1 VTLKIKKRYYL
12 QKKKLKKLKTHL
24 GTYSTLIGPKSR
36 IEILES
42 DPYDT
47 FENSVFDA
55 PKSKILR
62 VILVDG
68 QPVAM
73 NIEGTYFPTLK
84 GALKL
89 DVTEKYVVVD
99 MGAVKFVA
107 KGADIMSPGIT
118 EADSKILEGDLV
130 IIIEETHRKPLATGR
145 ALISGPEMV
154 ENREGKAVKTI
165 HYIGDKLWNL
175 EI

>member
-1 VTLKIKKRYYL
+1 MKIKKRYYL
-12 QKKKLKKLKTHL
+12 QKKKLKKLKNQL
-24 GTYSTLIGPKSR
+24 GAYSSLINSKSKV
-36 IEILES
+36 EILES
-42 DPYDT
+42 EPYDI
-47 FENSVFDA
+47 
-55 PKSKILR
+55 IL
-62 VILVDG
+62 IDGEPLV
-68 QPVAM
+68 M
-73 NIEGTYFPTLK
+73 NIDDNYFPTLK

-89 DVTEKYVVVD
+89 EITERYTVVD

-118 EADSKILEGDLV
+118 EADPEVKEGDLV

-154 ENREGKAVKTI
+154 ENNEGKAIKTI
-165 HYIGDKLWNL
+165 HFIGDKIWNL

>member
-12 QKKKLKKLKTHL
+12 QKKKLKELKAHL
-24 GTYSTLIGPKSR
+24 GNYSSLISPKSR
-36 IEILES
+36 VETLEI

-55 PKSKILR
+55 PKSGILR
-62 VILVDG
+62 IILIDG
-68 QPVAM
+68 QPVVM
-73 NIEGTYFPTLK
+73 NIEGTYFPTVK
-84 GALKL
+84 GALEL
-89 DVTEKYVVVD
+89 DITEKYVVVD
-99 MGAVKFVA
+99 RGAVKFVA

-118 EADSKILEGDLV
+118 EADSKIQEGDLV

-165 HYIGDKLWNL
+165 HHIGDKVWNL

>member
-12 QKKKLKKLKTHL
+12 QKKKLKELKAHL
-24 GTYSTLIGPKSR
+24 GNYSSLISPKSR
-36 IEILES
+36 VETLEI

-55 PKSKILR
+55 PKSGILR
-62 VILVDG
+62 IILIDG
-68 QPVAM
+68 QPVVM
-73 NIEGTYFPTLK
+73 NIEGTYFPTVK
-84 GALKL
+84 GALEL
-89 DVTEKYVVVD
+89 DITEKYVVVD
-99 MGAVKFVA
+99 RGAVKFVV
-107 KGADIMSPGIT
+107 KGADIMSPGII
-118 EADSKILEGDLV
+118 EADSKIQEGDLV

-154 ENREGKAVKTI
+154 ENREGKAVKTV
-165 HYIGDKLWNL
+165 HHIGDKVWNL

>member
-1 VTLKIKKRYYL
+1 MKIKKRYYL
-12 QKKKLKKLKTHL
+12 QKKKLKKLKNQL
-24 GTYSTLIGPKSR
+24 GAYSSLINSKSKV
-36 IEILES
+36 EILES
-42 DPYDT
+42 EPYDI
-47 FENSVFDA
+47 
-55 PKSKILR
+55 IL
-62 VILVDG
+62 IDGEPLV
-68 QPVAM
+68 M
-73 NIEGTYFPTLK
+73 NIDDNYFPTLK

-89 DVTEKYVVVD
+89 EITERYAVVD

-118 EADSKILEGDLV
+118 EADPEVKEGDLV

-154 ENREGKAVKTI
+154 ENNEGKAIKTI
-165 HYIGDKLWNL
+165 HFIGDKIWNL